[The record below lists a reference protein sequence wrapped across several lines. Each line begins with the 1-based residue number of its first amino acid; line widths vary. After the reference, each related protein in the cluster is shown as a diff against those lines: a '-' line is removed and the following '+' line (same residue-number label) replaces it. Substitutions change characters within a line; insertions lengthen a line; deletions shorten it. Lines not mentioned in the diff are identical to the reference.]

1 MGGIHRERPGAA
13 DLAAAT
19 GQAAIPLGSDLW
31 MSPGVSN
38 AYALA
43 TDEGRVLINA
53 GLAFEGP
60 LHRQSF
66 AAIPGETQ
74 AIVITQGH
82 PDHWGGVGSLRAP
95 GSDIVMQRNFHYWR
109 DDFERLLSFRTRN
122 TSFAFAK
129 FTTDAADSMANVDLS
144 TIDMSFPEPTIT
156 FDTRLDLRIGG
167 RDLVL
172 AWTPGGETTDSLVV
186 WLPDDRVLFTGNL
199 FGPLFGHVPNLVTM
213 RGDRYRDPILYI
225 ESLNT
230 VLSFSPERLI
240 TGHFDPIE
248 GDDRIAAEVTA
259 MRDAMT
265 WVHDRTVEGME
276 AGKDVHTLM
285 REVRVPEH
293 IDIGEGYGKTS
304 WNVRAIWEMYAG
316 WFHHRSTTELYDIP
330 PSVIAGDLVEAAGA
344 QKLVQ
349 AARARLA
356 AGQPVEALHL
366 VDVLFAAAKEDTAE
380 ARAIALEAHQALL
393 HNSTNFWET
402 AWLNSEIDS
411 LRTAK

>member
-1 MGGIHRERPGAA
+1 MIGGIHRERPGAA

-19 GQAAIPLGSDLW
+19 GQPAIPLGSDLW

-43 TDEGRVLINA
+43 TDEGRVIINA

-66 AAIPGETQ
+66 TEIPGETQ
-74 AIVITQGH
+74 VIVITQGH
-82 PDHWGGVGSLRAP
+82 PDHWGGVGSLRVP
-95 GSDIVMQRNFHYWR
+95 GSDIVMQRNYHYWR

-129 FTTDAADSMANVDLS
+129 FTTEAADNVGHVDLS

-156 FDTRLDLRIGG
+156 FDTTLELRIGG

-186 WLPDDRVLFTGNL
+186 WLPGDRVLFTGNL

-248 GDDRIAAEVTA
+248 GADRIAAEVTA

-276 AGKDVHTLM
+276 AGKAVYTLM
-285 REVRVPEH
+285 REVRVPDH
-293 IDIGEGYGKTS
+293 IEIGEGYGKTS

-344 QKLVQ
+344 QKLLQ

-366 VDVLFAAAKEDTAE
+366 VEVLFAAEEDTAE
-380 ARAIALEAHQALL
+380 ARAIGLEAHQALL
-393 HNSTNFWET
+393 NNSTNFWEM